1 MNLDETAEDA
11 GFRAEIRAWLADHV
25 APATGSTPTFAER
38 HAFDRALAQAG
49 YLGRSW
55 PTAFGGA
62 GAGPVQASILDEECA
77 RVGFPRAQSPSR
89 FGVDLLSPAL
99 FAHATREQQD
109 EVLPPIRR
117 AETLWCQGFSEPEAG
132 SDLANVQSFADD
144 RGEHLALSGSKIWT
158 TQAHEAEW
166 CFALVRT
173 DRHAPRHHNLSF
185 VLFRMDQPG
194 ISIRPIRQATGEAEF
209 NELYFDDV
217 RVEHRHVIGGLGQ
230 GWRVAM
236 TVTGAERS
244 YGQLSRF
251 RTYTAQLG
259 QIAAMVRESSSE
271 RRVSWERTLGSLA
284 ADLTGIRDASY
295 KILSLAA
302 AGESLESLPSIVK
315 LWWSTTHQRLMDLGS
330 DIAAETDGDLE
341 FWNTEWLRSRAE
353 SIYAGTSQ
361 VQRNIIAERMLG
373 LPK

>member
-1 MNLDETAEDA
+1 MNVEETAEDA
-11 GFRAEIRAWLADHV
+11 AFRAEIRAWLADHGT
-25 APATGSTPTFAER
+25 PATGPAPTFAER
-38 HAFDRALAQAG
+38 LAFDRSLAAAG

-77 RVGFPRAQSPSR
+77 RVGFARAQSPSR
-89 FGVDLLSPAL
+89 FGADMLAPAL
-99 FAHATREQQD
+99 FTHGTRAQQD
-109 EVLPPIRR
+109 ELLPPIRR

-144 RGEHLALSGSKIWT
+144 RGDHLVLGGSKIWT
-158 TQAHEAEW
+158 TQAHEADW

-173 DRHAPRHHNLSF
+173 DRDAPRHRNLSF
-185 VLFRMDQPG
+185 VLFPMDQPG
-194 ISIRPIRQATGEAEF
+194 VTIRPIRQATGEAEF

-217 RVEHRHVIGGLGQ
+217 RVEHRHVLGGLGQ
-230 GWRVAM
+230 GWCVAM

-251 RTYTAQLG
+251 RTYTVQLE
-259 QIAAMVRESSSE
+259 QIAAMVRESRSG
-271 RRVSWERTLGSLA
+271 RRPSWERELGALT
-284 ADLTGIRDASY
+284 ADLIGIRNASY

-302 AGESLESLPSIVK
+302 AGESLGTLPSVVK

-330 DIAAETDGDLE
+330 DVAAETDGDLE

-361 VQRNIIAERMLG
+361 IQRTIIAERMLG